1 MKTKVLAPFVL
12 PRNNWSFDSGK
23 TNGVM
28 PAVYEKAKVKKKI
41 FILFIPMNRESL
53 VDAGG

>member
-1 MKTKVLAPFVL
+1 MSLLV
-12 PRNNWSFDSGK
+12 
-23 TNGVM
+23 GVKRHGVN
-28 PAVYEKAKVKKKI
+28 PLIYEKAKVKKKI